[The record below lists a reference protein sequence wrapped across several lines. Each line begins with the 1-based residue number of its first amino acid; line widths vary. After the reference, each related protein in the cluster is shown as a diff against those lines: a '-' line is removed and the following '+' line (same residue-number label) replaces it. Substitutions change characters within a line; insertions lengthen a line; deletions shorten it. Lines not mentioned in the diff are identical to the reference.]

1 MKLYR
6 WSSFLGLVFISNVF
20 AGQQIVHL
28 EDGRQA
34 VLNDDFTWQYLDSS
48 ANEGVTEHASVVSTP
63 ENETPTTPLTN
74 ASIAA
79 STPIITGASIIIV
92 GSDKTKIVVEHSG
105 VEIDLAKPQWI
116 DGHLVVESEIT
127 NNGLQ
132 PVIKADLK
140 IDVYDLQGNL
150 LASEEHAAFR
160 SIKRMA
166 DTYLRPQQTKQ
177 GSTIKIKVPK
187 QEQYQIISEISELD
201 HRG

>member
-6 WSSFLGLVFISNVF
+6 WSSFLSLVLVSNVY
-20 AGQQIVHL
+20 AGQQIVQL

-34 VLNDDFTWQYLDSS
+34 VLNDDFTWQYLDAS
-48 ANEGVTEHASVVSTP
+48 ANEEVTEPASAVSAP
-63 ENETPTTPLTN
+63 ENKTPTTPLTN

-79 STPIITGASIIIV
+79 STPIITGASIVVV
-92 GSDKTKIVVEHSG
+92 GSEKTTIAVEHSG

-150 LASEEHAAFR
+150 LASEEHAVFR

-187 QEQYQIISEISELD
+187 QEQYQIVPEISELD

>member
-1 MKLYR
+1 MKLTR
-6 WSSFLGLVFISNVF
+6 CSSFLGLLLVSNVY
-20 AGQQIVHL
+20 AGQQVVQL

-34 VLNDDFTWQYLDSS
+34 VLNDDFTWKYLDVSGD
-48 ANEGVTEHASVVSTP
+48 EKVTNPTSVVSSDL
-63 ENETPTTPLTN
+63 PTTAPMAT
-74 ASIAA
+74 SVAA
-79 STPIITGASIIIV
+79 STSLVAGASIV
-92 GSDKTKIVVEHSG
+92 VLDGDNTQVAVEHSG
-105 VEIDLAKPQWI
+105 VEINLVGTQWNDGYLVI
-116 DGHLVVESEIT
+116 DTEIT

-177 GSTIKIKVPK
+177 GSTIKIELPQ
-187 QEQYQIISEISELD
+187 QEQYQILSEISELD

>member
-1 MKLYR
+1 MKFYR
-6 WSSFLGLVFISNVF
+6 WSSFLGLVIISNVY
-20 AGQQIVHL
+20 AGQQIVQL

-34 VLNDDFTWQYLDSS
+34 LLNEDFTWEYLNDSKI
-48 ANEGVTEHASVVSTP
+48 EEVTEPASTVSTP
-63 ENETPTTPLTN
+63 VNEIPTTSLTST
-74 ASIAA
+74 SIAA
-79 STPIITGASIIIV
+79 STPIITGASTIV
-92 GSDKTKIVVEHSG
+92 IGSNKSKVAVEHSG
-105 VEIDLAKPQWI
+105 VSINLVNPQWN
-116 DGHLVVESEIT
+116 DGHLVFESEIT

-140 IDVYDLQGNL
+140 IDIYDLQGNL

-177 GSTIKIKVPK
+177 GSTIKIQVPK
-187 QEQYQIISEISELD
+187 QEQYQITSEISELD

>member
-1 MKLYR
+1 MKLTR
-6 WSSFLGLVFISNVF
+6 CSSFLGLLLVSNVY
-20 AGQQIVHL
+20 AGQQVVQL

-34 VLNDDFTWQYLDSS
+34 VLNDDFTWKYLDVSS
-48 ANEGVTEHASVVSTP
+48 DEKVTNPTSVVSSDL
-63 ENETPTTPLTN
+63 PTAAPMAT
-74 ASIAA
+74 SVAA
-79 STPIITGASIIIV
+79 STSLVAGASIV
-92 GSDKTKIVVEHSG
+92 VLDGDNTQVTVEHSG
-105 VEIDLAKPQWI
+105 VEINLVGTQWNDGYLVI
-116 DGHLVVESEIT
+116 DTEIT

-132 PVIKADLK
+132 AVIKADLK

-177 GSTIKIKVPK
+177 GSTIKIELPQ
-187 QEQYQIISEISELD
+187 QEQYQILSEISELD

>member
-1 MKLYR
+1 MKLTR
-6 WSSFLGLVFISNVF
+6 CCSFLGLLLVSNVY
-20 AGQQIVHL
+20 AGQQVVQL

-34 VLNDDFTWQYLDSS
+34 VLNDDFTWKYLDVS
-48 ANEGVTEHASVVSTP
+48 ANEKVTKPASVVSSDL
-63 ENETPTTPLTN
+63 PTAAPMAT
-74 ASIAA
+74 SVAA
-79 STPIITGASIIIV
+79 STSLVAGASIVVLDGDNIQV
-92 GSDKTKIVVEHSG
+92 TVEHSG
-105 VEIDLAKPQWI
+105 VEINLVGTQWNDGYLVI
-116 DGHLVVESEIT
+116 DTEIT

-150 LASEEHAAFR
+150 LASEEHAVFR

-177 GSTIKIKVPK
+177 GSTIKIELPQ
-187 QEQYQIISEISELD
+187 QEQYQILSEISELD

>member
-1 MKLYR
+1 N
-6 WSSFLGLVFISNVF
+6 LVGTQWN
-20 AGQQIVHL
+20 
-28 EDGRQA
+28 DG
-34 VLNDDFTWQYLDSS
+34 YL
-48 ANEGVTEHASVVSTP
+48 V
-63 ENETPTTPLTN
+63 
-74 ASIAA
+74 
-79 STPIITGASIIIV
+79 
-92 GSDKTKIVVEHSG
+92 
-105 VEIDLAKPQWI
+105 IDT
-116 DGHLVVESEIT
+116 EIT

-177 GSTIKIKVPK
+177 GSTIKIELPQ
-187 QEQYQIISEISELD
+187 QEQYQILSEISELD

>member
-1 MKLYR
+1 MKLTR
-6 WSSFLGLVFISNVF
+6 CSSFLGLLLVSNVY
-20 AGQQIVHL
+20 AGQQVVQL

-34 VLNDDFTWQYLDSS
+34 VLNDDFTWKYLDVSS
-48 ANEGVTEHASVVSTP
+48 DEKVTNPTSVVSSDL
-63 ENETPTTPLTN
+63 PTAAPMAT
-74 ASIAA
+74 SVAA
-79 STPIITGASIIIV
+79 STSLVAGASIV
-92 GSDKTKIVVEHSG
+92 VLDGDNTQVTVEHSG
-105 VEIDLAKPQWI
+105 VEINLVGTQWNDGYLVI
-116 DGHLVVESEIT
+116 DTEIT

-132 PVIKADLK
+132 AVIKADLK

-177 GSTIKIKVPK
+177 GSTIKIELPQ
-187 QEQYQIISEISELD
+187 QEQYQILTEISELD

>member
-1 MKLYR
+1 MKLTR
-6 WSSFLGLVFISNVF
+6 CSSFLGLLLVSNVY
-20 AGQQIVHL
+20 AGQQVVQL

-34 VLNDDFTWQYLDSS
+34 VLNDDFTWKYLDVS
-48 ANEGVTEHASVVSTP
+48 ADEKVTKPTSVVSS
-63 ENETPTTPLTN
+63 EIPTIPSPAT
-74 ASIAA
+74 SVAA
-79 STPIITGASIIIV
+79 STSLITGASIV
-92 GSDKTKIVVEHSG
+92 VLDGSNSQVAVEHSG
-105 VEIDLAKPQWI
+105 VEINLVGTQWNDGYLVI
-116 DGHLVVESEIT
+116 DTEIT

-150 LASEEHAAFR
+150 LVSEEHAAFR

-177 GSTIKIKVPK
+177 GSTIKIEVPK
-187 QEQYQIISEISELD
+187 REQYQILTEISELN

>member
-1 MKLYR
+1 MKLTR
-6 WSSFLGLVFISNVF
+6 CSSFLGLLLVSNVY
-20 AGQQIVHL
+20 AGQQVVQL

-34 VLNDDFTWQYLDSS
+34 VLNDDFTWKYLDVS
-48 ANEGVTEHASVVSTP
+48 ANEKVTKPASVVSSDLS
-63 ENETPTTPLTN
+63 TTAPMAT
-74 ASIAA
+74 SVAA
-79 STPIITGASIIIV
+79 STSLVAGASIV
-92 GSDKTKIVVEHSG
+92 VLDGDNTQVAVEHSG
-105 VEIDLAKPQWI
+105 VEINLVGTQWNDGYLVI
-116 DGHLVVESEIT
+116 DTEIT

-177 GSTIKIKVPK
+177 GSTIKIELPQ
-187 QEQYQIISEISELD
+187 QEQYQILSEISELD